1 MTTPASIAIGAA
13 LAAVGLW
20 LVLPRGAQ
28 RGRWLGAALLGG
40 ALGTLFAA
48 TVPRLGE
55 LAAEIVLW
63 TLTVVALGAGA
74 ATIATARPV
83 YSAIWFAVV
92 LLATSGLL
100 VFQGAQFLGMATIV
114 VYAGAILVTFL
125 FVLMLA
131 TPLGTAVYDRL
142 SWEGFLAGLAGAALV
157 GFVAYLLVGA
167 VPNDAPR
174 AGAALAAQR
183 ADEILAP
190 THVAHLG
197 QNLFST
203 HLLAVEV
210 AGTLLLV
217 GLVGAVAIAAHDHTP
232 VRHGI
237 WPPGKNGGE
246 GPP

>member
-1 MTTPASIAIGAA
+1 MNPALAIAIGAA
-13 LAAVGLW
+13 AAALGLW
-20 LVLPRGAQ
+20 LLLPRGGT
-28 RGRWLGAALLGG
+28 RGSWLGAALLAG
-40 ALGTLFAA
+40 ALGALFVVG
-48 TVPRLGE
+48 VPRVGE
-55 LAAEIVLW
+55 FGAEIVLW
-63 TLTVVALGAGA
+63 TLTLVTVGGAV
-74 ATIATARPV
+74 ATIATSRPV

-142 SWEGFLAGLAGAALV
+142 SWESFLAGIAGAALV
-157 GFVAYLLVGA
+157 GFVAYLLGMA
-167 VPNDAPR
+167 LPP
-174 AGAALAAQR
+174 AGAASDPAIAAER
-183 ADEILAP
+183 ADDILAP
-190 THVAHLG
+190 AHVAHLG
-197 QNLFST
+197 ENLFST

-232 VRHGI
+232 PRRGAPAV
-237 WPPGKNGGE
+237 NGRAG
-246 GPP
+246 GPA

>member
-1 MTTPASIAIGAA
+1 MTIPAGIAIGAA
-13 LAAVGLW
+13 LAALGLW
-20 LVLPRGAQ
+20 LVLPRGAR
-28 RGRWLGAALLGG
+28 RGRWSGAALVGVTLT
-40 ALGTLFAA
+40 ALFAA
-48 TVPRLGE
+48 TAPRLGE

-63 TLTVVALGAGA
+63 TLTVVALGAGV

-142 SWEGFLAGLAGAALV
+142 SWESFLAGLAGAALV

-167 VPNDAPR
+167 VPNSATVADAPQD
-174 AGAALAAQR
+174 AQR
-183 ADEILAP
+183 AGDILAP
-190 THVAHLG
+190 AHVARLG

-237 WPPGKNGGE
+237 WPAANDAAE
-246 GPP
+246 GPR

>member
-1 MTTPASIAIGAA
+1 MTPWMGIAIGAA

-20 LVLPRGAQ
+20 LLLPRGGQ
-28 RGRWLGAALLGG
+28 RGRWFGAALLAGVLV
-40 ALGTLFAA
+40 ALFAT
-48 TVPRLGE
+48 TVQGLGE
-55 LAAEIVLW
+55 LAAEVVLG
-63 TLTVVALGAGA
+63 TLTSVALVAA
-74 ATIATARPV
+74 VATIATSRPV

-157 GFVAYLLVGA
+157 GFVTYLL
-167 VPNDAPR
+167 
-174 AGAALAAQR
+174 GAALPSAEGSADAAIAAQR
-183 ADEILAP
+183 ADDILAP

-197 QNLFST
+197 ENLFST

-237 WPPGKNGGE
+237 WPAGDDRAE
-246 GPP
+246 GSR